1 MARRGRS
8 EWLNRGRSAWLVGG
22 GQLGE
27 CGQLGGGGGGGGG
40 GAAQLL
46 DRPAWLT
53 EVGAAWI

>member
-1 MARRGRS
+1 MA
-8 EWLNRGRSAWLVGG
+8 NRGRSAWLVGG

-27 CGQLGGGGGGGGG
+27 CGQLGGGGG
-40 GAAQLL
+40 AAQLL

>member
-1 MARRGRS
+1 MAGR
-8 EWLNRGRSAWLVGG
+8 WGSAWRMWSA
-22 GQLGE
+22 
-27 CGQLGGGGGGGGG
+27 GGGGGG